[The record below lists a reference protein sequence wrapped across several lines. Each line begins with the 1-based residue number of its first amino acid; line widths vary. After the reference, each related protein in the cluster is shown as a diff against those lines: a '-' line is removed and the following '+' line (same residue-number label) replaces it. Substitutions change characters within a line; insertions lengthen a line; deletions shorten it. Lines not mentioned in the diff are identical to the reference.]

1 VNLSNPKISIRPTVT
16 LINES
21 CTDVISHLR
30 LVNHL
35 QHINISMPITYKQL
49 RVDFLVFEIFY
60 SFV

>member
-1 VNLSNPKISIRPTVT
+1 MNLSNPKISIRPTVT

-49 RVDFLVFEIFY
+49 RVDFF
-60 SFV
+60 SF